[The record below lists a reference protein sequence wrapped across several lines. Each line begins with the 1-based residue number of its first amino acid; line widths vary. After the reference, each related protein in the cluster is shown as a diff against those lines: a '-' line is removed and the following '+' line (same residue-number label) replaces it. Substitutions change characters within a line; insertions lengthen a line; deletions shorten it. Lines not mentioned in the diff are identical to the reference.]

1 METSFKL
8 KLLNGPLQGQEL
20 RLPPG
25 PFTLGAAE
33 SDLLLPL
40 ERGEQARLEVTP
52 SGVALC
58 SDTPC
63 WVAGRRQGE
72 GVLPIH
78 AGIDLAG
85 VHFVLAHSDEEPPA
99 PLIARRRGKQTFPLW
114 ALLTTL
120 ALSAGA
126 ATLLWPAPPI
136 ATPSPRDWLPA
147 ALAAEPGLQ
156 GSWQGDGSLVLSG
169 RCRASRP
176 LMALTARLQA
186 AGVRLQQEAI
196 CDDDLQ
202 RSVKALLAS
211 YGYPDM
217 TVTLDPQGEAQ
228 IDGAF
233 QGDTSDLARALDQ
246 LPGLRG
252 WQLSDHGAQELESLI
267 TALSQGSLLDG
278 LSARRTE
285 HAWLLSG
292 QLDPEQQV
300 RLEALL
306 ERLNQGRT
314 ERPLRFIGAAGS
326 VTELD
331 YLPSPMAGI
340 GGNASAPYLQ
350 LTNGMR
356 LLPGTPVKQ
365 GMRVVAVA
373 PDGVSLAGRQRL
385 VFLPLHS

>member
-114 ALLTTL
+114 ALLATL

-136 ATPSPRDWLPA
+136 
-147 ALAAEPGLQ
+147 
-156 GSWQGDGSLVLSG
+156 
-169 RCRASRP
+169 
-176 LMALTARLQA
+176 
-186 AGVRLQQEAI
+186 
-196 CDDDLQ
+196 
-202 RSVKALLAS
+202 
-211 YGYPDM
+211 
-217 TVTLDPQGEAQ
+217 
-228 IDGAF
+228 
-233 QGDTSDLARALDQ
+233 
-246 LPGLRG
+246 
-252 WQLSDHGAQELESLI
+252 
-267 TALSQGSLLDG
+267 
-278 LSARRTE
+278 
-285 HAWLLSG
+285 
-292 QLDPEQQV
+292 
-300 RLEALL
+300 
-306 ERLNQGRT
+306 
-314 ERPLRFIGAAGS
+314 
-326 VTELD
+326 
-331 YLPSPMAGI
+331 
-340 GGNASAPYLQ
+340 
-350 LTNGMR
+350 
-356 LLPGTPVKQ
+356 
-365 GMRVVAVA
+365 
-373 PDGVSLAGRQRL
+373 
-385 VFLPLHS
+385 